1 MAIKKGICK
10 NYGECDLADE
20 HKIQEVDSADF
31 VCEECGRPLFEEG
44 IKTTP
49 PTSGLLKKILIGV
62 GCAAVLGGGTYALLG
77 TGSDTPKAIKTEKIT
92 LSKSNGVLTI
102 GSNDTLHVT
111 IMPKEASPLLQWAS
125 NNTNVLTVNNGIVTA
140 VGEGTALIGV
150 QVQDNKEIKAFCK
163 YTVKSNND
171 TQEPPT
177 KQETNKKGEQ
187 QTSGNVTDMA
197 VANGK
202 YTGPIKNG
210 KPHGLGTLVFT
221 KSAVINNSDVKKRTA
236 KPGESVQGQFVNG
249 NFTIGKH
256 YDAKGNLIESL
267 NFGVAN

>member
-10 NYGECDLADE
+10 NFSECDLADE

-31 VCEECGRPLFEEG
+31 VCEECGKPLFECG
-44 IKTTP
+44 TKTTSP
-49 PTSGLLKKILIGV
+49 QSGLLKKILIGV

-77 TGSDTPKAIKTEKIT
+77 TGSDTPKPIKTEKIT

-111 IMPKEASPLLQWAS
+111 ILPKEASPLLQWES
-125 NNTNVLTVNNGIVTA
+125 NNTNVLTVSNGIVTA

-150 QVQDNKEIKAFCK
+150 QVQDNKDIKAFCK
-163 YTVKSNND
+163 YTVKDATGPEPGEPDDGYVND
-171 TQEPPT
+171 MVV
-177 KQETNKKGEQ
+177 
-187 QTSGNVTDMA
+187 S
-197 VANGK
+197 NGK
-202 YTGPIKNG
+202 YTGQVKNG
-210 KPHGLGTLVFT
+210 KPHGIGTLVFNKT
-221 KSAVINNSDVKKRTA
+221 AVINDSDIKNRTA
-236 KPGESVQGQFVNG
+236 KPRESVQGQFVNG

-256 YDAKGNLIESL
+256 YDAKGNLIETL